1 MITSSVVGIIPME
14 ALMGGDAVNVY
25 SSASR
30 VTPLPSAPFNPNP
43 GAAYFASKTLAL
55 DATEKF
61 LEEKKP
67 HFSIVN
73 IMPGFILGRN
83 ELVKVAD
90 DLLNGTNVVV
100 LGPVLGQQMTPRP
113 YVLLFSFP
121 FLLRSFP
128 FLFKNLNTDII
139 APTEEK

>member
-1 MITSSVVGIIPME
+1 MERDIILPAINGTISILNSALKFPSIRRVVITSSVVGIVPIE
-14 ALMGGDAVNVY
+14 ALMGGDDKTVH
-25 SSASR
+25 SATSR
-30 VTPLPSAPFNPNP
+30 ISPLPSAPFNPNP

-55 DATEKF
+55 DATEKW

-83 ELVKVAD
+83 ELVTVAE

-100 LGPVLGQQMTPRP
+100 LGPVLGHQMDVRP
-113 YVLLFSFP
+113 
-121 FLLRSFP
+121 
-128 FLFKNLNTDII
+128 
-139 APTEEK
+139 